1 MIPRFH
7 QLSPGLTLRAYP
19 TEKFKAAML
28 SVSAVLPITRES
40 VCKTSLLLAVLRRG
54 TVKYPTLAAV
64 NARLDYLFGTE
75 LSIRNF
81 YRGDSQIIGFSADF
95 LDTVYVPREEMLPE
109 GILDVISQLLF
120 HPLLDEDG
128 LLLEK
133 YVESEKEL
141 QCESIRSLKNSP
153 RSYASEKCRELLYL
167 DEPCG
172 APVLGDEEQVMS
184 ITREELTA
192 HWRELLKHL
201 RLDAFFVGRDE
212 EYLLSAL
219 RRCLLPEMEAHCG
232 TPRKN
237 EGLYRVFVAPKR
249 ETLFA
254 EDSLPVSQGQLLLGF
269 RTGITL
275 TDGDFYA
282 CTLLNEILGASPI
295 SKLFMNVREKKSLC
309 YHCSSTYNAYKG
321 TILVSC
327 GLESSNR
334 EVAEKEILAQIEAL
348 RRGEISEKELTA
360 AKKSLKNLYRQLL
373 DSPAA
378 MESYYYGRAL
388 LGVDDSL
395 DVCRERLDGVTVKD
409 ITDVACRLAL
419 DTVYFLNGSLCG
431 EGDLYEED

>member
-1 MIPRFH
+1 MIPTFH
-7 QLSPGLTLRAYP
+7 QISSGLTLRAYP

-54 TVKYPTLAAV
+54 TVKYPTLAAI
-64 NARLDYLFGTE
+64 NARLDYLFGAE

-95 LDTVYVPREEMLPE
+95 LDTVYVPREEMLLE
-109 GILDVISQLLF
+109 GILDVICQLLF

-153 RSYASEKCRELLYL
+153 RSYASEKCRAILYC

-172 APVLGDEEQVMS
+172 APVFGEEEQVMA

-192 HWRELLKHL
+192 HWKSLLESL

-212 EYLLSAL
+212 EYLRSAL
-219 RRCLLPEMEAHCG
+219 LRCLLPEMEAFCKAPG
-232 TPRKN
+232 QDG
-237 EGLYRVFVAPKR
+237 GLYRVFVAPKQ
-249 ETLFA
+249 ETRFA
-254 EDSLPVSQGQLLLGF
+254 EESLPVSQGQLLLGY
-269 RTGITL
+269 RTGVTL
-275 TDGDFYA
+275 TDENFYT

-295 SKLFMNVREKKSLC
+295 SKLFVNVREKRSLC
-309 YHCSSTYNAYKG
+309 YHCSSNYNAYKG
-321 TILVSC
+321 TLLISC
-327 GLESSNR
+327 GLEPCNR
-334 EVAEKEILAQIEAL
+334 DVAEREILAQIEAL
-348 RRGEISEKELTA
+348 CRGEISQEELIA
-360 AKKSLKNLYRQLL
+360 AKRSLENVYRQLL

-378 MESYYYGRAL
+378 MESYFYGRAL
-388 LGVDDSL
+388 LGVDASL
-395 DVCRERLDGVTVKD
+395 ERCRERIARVTREE
-409 ITDVACRLAL
+409 IAELAKKLSL
-419 DTVYFLNGSLCG
+419 DTVYFLNGTLEG
-431 EGDLYEED
+431 EDDYEDD